1 MFAIRFNPDF
11 WPGVCV
17 RSSFCGGNDTES
29 LLLKFPNHQGGYG
42 ILCVVCLT
50 QPRYALTKAITRRGA
65 IITVKILDILL
76 IFSMCLQ
83 GTGRVA
89 RDSLQGR
96 KWRSLLY
103 TDTGMKAASL
113 GQWPCARPGME
124 VSGMACRNAR
134 SGLKSFRKTFRDSS
148 ERAHSRM

>member
-1 MFAIRFNPDF
+1 MFAISFNLDF
-11 WPGVCV
+11 WPGGFV
-17 RSSFCGGNDTES
+17 RSSLRGGNDTES
-29 LLLKFPNHQGGYG
+29 LLLKFSKRQGGYG
-42 ILCVVCLT
+42 ILCVVCLTQT

-96 KWRSLLY
+96 KVAVATLYRYWHESCLIGTMLMRKVWNGSKLSLL
-103 TDTGMKAASL
+103 AV
-113 GQWPCARPGME
+113 W
-124 VSGMACRNAR
+124 N
-134 SGLKSFRKTFRDSS
+134 GLQ
-148 ERAHSRM
+148 ER